1 MDLRLLWSSFYFEV
15 LQATTMLFYLLS
27 GIETNRPR
35 DSVPIPGSGRFL
47 SLPGLPGL
55 CISPAISGRSD
66 NDLYGRSGAAA
77 RIAFKG
83 WLLEVWDIWEYNYRM
98 TLRKTHDNATPQLG
112 ALGDLRHIRND
123 LLHHNAVATAK
134 ETGRCTVLHWFEP
147 GDKMILE
154 IRHVLDFL
162 NQIGALL
169 DGGHTGTGQAHSLR
183 IFHDERTLLAWN
195 PKPKPISVRTGDG
208 PVHPYLGLHIVF
220 DNGLFGNVPYRFS
233 PLNGS
238 LESRREALKEARI
251 EADGNLMFADG
262 TVLDY
267 RQLYESIVSRVC
279 NPSEGSGVR
288 GPVHG
293 PWIRMGR

>member
-98 TLRKTHDNATPQLG
+98 TLRKTHDNATPNWAPWEICG
-112 ALGDLRHIRND
+112 TS
-123 LLHHNAVATAK
+123 ATIFFTTMPWRPRRKRADARCCTGLSP
-134 ETGRCTVLHWFEP
+134 ETR
-147 GDKMILE
+147 
-154 IRHVLDFL
+154 
-162 NQIGALL
+162 
-169 DGGHTGTGQAHSLR
+169 
-183 IFHDERTLLAWN
+183 
-195 PKPKPISVRTGDG
+195 
-208 PVHPYLGLHIVF
+208 
-220 DNGLFGNVPYRFS
+220 
-233 PLNGS
+233 
-238 LESRREALKEARI
+238 
-251 EADGNLMFADG
+251 
-262 TVLDY
+262 
-267 RQLYESIVSRVC
+267 
-279 NPSEGSGVR
+279 
-288 GPVHG
+288 
-293 PWIRMGR
+293 